1 VNINATLI
9 GEALWFLF
17 FIWITMKFIWPPLQ
31 RAMTARQQQIA
42 DGLAAGERGKQ
53 DLAQAQKRVDDAL
66 NEARG
71 RAAEIIAQ
79 AEKRGTQIVEESKA
93 SAKTEGDRLIAA
105 AKAEVE
111 QAVSRAK
118 EDLREQVAQL
128 AVAGAEKILRREVD
142 ANAHAQMLTQLK
154 QEL

>member
-1 VNINATLI
+1 MNINATLI

-93 SAKTEGDRLIAA
+93 SAKTGSMPDEHPAIIEMVPVGAMVVMLEFRSGRP
-105 AKAEVE
+105 
-111 QAVSRAK
+111 SR
-118 EDLREQVAQL
+118 
-128 AVAGAEKILRREVD
+128 
-142 ANAHAQMLTQLK
+142 
-154 QEL
+154 